1 MAALLLSRKPPQ
13 RLADGFYPTI
23 NCNKK
28 TTNDKATWIVFRIF
42 RTVKQK
48 IAFFL
53 EEERLDYSKYREYSS
68 RFVLCCFFVTVNWSL
83 LKRQDLDT
91 VIIIKFLFYNQ
102 CCHIIGALNQRLW
115 HNNRLIHG
123 ESAMERQKEDTAA
136 KNALHHKSLGC
147 SSLRQKIL
155 PATSKIEHS
164 LVQCALRRTDSHWK
178 ACAV

>member
-1 MAALLLSRKPPQ
+1 MGVPPPPRGSILQ
-13 RLADGFYPTI
+13 LTVITKLR
-23 NCNKK
+23 
-28 TTNDKATWIVFRIF
+28 TNDKATWVVFRIF

-53 EEERLDYSKYREYSS
+53 EEERLDYLKYREYSS
-68 RFVLCCFFVTVNWSL
+68 RFVLCCFFITVNWSL

-102 CCHIIGALNQRLW
+102 GCHTIFALNQRLW

-123 ESAMERQKEDTAA
+123 ESAMERQKEDNAA

-147 SSLRQKIL
+147 SSLTQKIL
-155 PATSKIEHS
+155 PATSEIEHS
-164 LVQCALRRTDSHWK
+164 TLNNNARKPYNLGG
-178 ACAV
+178 